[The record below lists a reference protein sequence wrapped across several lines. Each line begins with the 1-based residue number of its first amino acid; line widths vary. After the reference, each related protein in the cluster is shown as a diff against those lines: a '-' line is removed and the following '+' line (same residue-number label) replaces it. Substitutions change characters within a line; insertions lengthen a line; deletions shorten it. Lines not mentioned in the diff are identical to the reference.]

1 MTYILN
7 VYKKDTRTKSGKRIV
22 GSYELQRKNKEAVYK
37 EIRKIETRFKKEDGY
52 IFKVLE
58 VYEDSKKDK

>member
-22 GSYELQRKNKEAVYK
+22 GSYELQRKNKEIVYK
-37 EIRKIETRFKKEDGY
+37 EIRKLETRFKKEDGY

-58 VYEDSKKDK
+58 VYENSKKNK